1 MLCRFWG
8 KFYLWVYKCNL
19 FFIGFF
25 FLLILFL
32 LDWNY
37 IIWLKKKKWMIEN
50 FYINELLIKN
60 KLFVLEFVRILIM
73 GKFVYYM
80 MVNYFLYF

>member
-1 MLCRFWG
+1 
-8 KFYLWVYKCNL
+8 
-19 FFIGFF
+19 
-25 FLLILFL
+25 
-32 LDWNY
+32 
-37 IIWLKKKKWMIEN
+37 MIEN